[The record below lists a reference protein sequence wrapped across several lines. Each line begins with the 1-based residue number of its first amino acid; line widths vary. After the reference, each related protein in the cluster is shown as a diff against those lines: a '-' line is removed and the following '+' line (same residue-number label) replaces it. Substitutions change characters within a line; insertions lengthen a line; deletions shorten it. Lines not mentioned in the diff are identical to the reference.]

1 MNRIADG
8 VALMLVLAACG
19 SPASNDDTTTSS
31 SPVATTVDSVS
42 PDPSSSETTRP
53 TDGEGVDPGLKSPVE
68 SAVVDLAD
76 RLGVDQTEVEVVA
89 AYLVTWSDSSLGCPH
104 PDMSYAQVLTDG
116 AVIELGVGETVYN
129 YHMGGSQ
136 HTPFLCEEPSP
147 PVTQQKGTGSTL
159 PGPIELNPPS
169 PTEESIPPPGYDE

>member
-1 MNRIADG
+1 
-8 VALMLVLAACG
+8 MLVLAACA
-19 SPASNDDTTTSS
+19 SPASDDATTTSS

-42 PDPSSSETTRP
+42 PDPTGSEPEADRGT
-53 TDGEGVDPGLKSPVE
+53 DPGLQSPVE

-76 RLGVDQTEVEVVA
+76 RLGVDQTEVEVVS
-89 AYLVTWSDSSLGCPH
+89 AYLVTWPDASLGCPE

-116 AVIELGVGETVYN
+116 AVIELGVGEVVYN

-147 PVTQQKGTGSTL
+147 PVAQQKGTGPAL
-159 PGPIELNPPS
+159 PGPIELNPPKL
-169 PTEESIPPPGYDE
+169 TDESIPPPGYDE

>member
-1 MNRIADG
+1 MNRIAGG

-19 SPASNDDTTTSS
+19 APTSSDATTSTTL
-31 SPVATTVDSVS
+31 PEEATTVDSVS
-42 PDPSSSETTRP
+42 PDSTEAKGT
-53 TDGEGVDPGLKSPVE
+53 DPGLQTPIE

-76 RLGVDQTEVEVVA
+76 RLGVDQAEVEVVA

-129 YHMGGSQ
+129 YHMGGSTY
-136 HTPFLCEEPSP
+136 TPFLCEEPSP
-147 PVTQQKGTGSTL
+147 SVIQQKGTGYTL
-159 PGPIELNPPS
+159 PGPIELNPPK
-169 PTEESIPPPGYDE
+169 PTDESVPPPGYDE

>member
-1 MNRIADG
+1 MKPIAAG
-8 VALMLVLAACG
+8 IALMLVLAACATPVN
-19 SPASNDDTTTSS
+19 SDAATSTTL
-31 SPVATTVDSVS
+31 PEEATTVDSVS
-42 PDPSSSETTRP
+42 PDPSSDESAEVDKGT
-53 TDGEGVDPGLKSPVE
+53 DPGLKSPVE

-76 RLGVDQTEVEVVA
+76 RLGVDQADVDVVA
-89 AYLVTWSDSSLGCPH
+89 AYLGTWPDSSLGCPE
-104 PDMSYAQVLTDG
+104 PDMSYAQMLTDG

-147 PVTQQKGTGSTL
+147 PVAQQKGTGPTL
-159 PGPIELNPPS
+159 PGPIELNPPK